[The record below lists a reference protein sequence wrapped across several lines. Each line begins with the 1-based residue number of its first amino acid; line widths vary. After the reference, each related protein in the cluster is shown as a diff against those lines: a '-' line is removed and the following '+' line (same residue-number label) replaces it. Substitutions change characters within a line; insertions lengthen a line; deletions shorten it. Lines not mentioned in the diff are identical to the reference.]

1 MSQHEDTVNIALEK
15 LKDTTL
21 TLSDSSQDIRGRKV
35 IDRHDEEIGHV
46 TALFIDKGE
55 RRVRMLEIRAGG
67 FLGLGDRHFLLPVDA
82 ITSVAKDEV
91 HVNET
96 RERIVNSPAYDPN
109 LTETPTQESWAPLYG
124 YYGFSPFSS
133 TGYVYP
139 RGVF

>member
-55 RRVRMLEIRAGG
+55 RKVRMLEIRAGG

-96 RERIVNSPAYDPN
+96 REHIVNSPAYDPS